1 MTTPQKFTYAIF
13 LFFLIFIVSGNQK
26 QVIASVK
33 PEADVFTDISAN
45 LPLFGSA
52 AWGDYDQ
59 DGDLDVVITGYNY
72 PDYITKIYRND
83 NGSFTDI
90 NANLEGALKGS
101 VAWGDFDNDNDLDIL
116 LTGESDSQNITK
128 IYRNDN
134 GNFVDIDADI
144 NGYYNGDAEWGDY
157 DLDGDLDI
165 AIAGTSSSYKANIY
179 RNDHGQFNN
188 SAELIGVA
196 NGSVSWGDYDNDN
209 DLDLAIAGY
218 DGYQGTEIYQ
228 NVNNSFVKLNTEL
241 LQVKFDGSAE
251 WGDIDNDGD
260 LDLLLN
266 GCGSG
271 YPPSIVVYEN
281 NNGSFILHYIGVN
294 GKSYGNATLG
304 DYDNDGDIDIV
315 VMGEPGN
322 MMIYRN
328 NGNFVFSDI
337 GVDLTA
343 FKQGNVE
350 WGDYNNDGKLDI
362 LATGHTN
369 LYPKTLIYQNNS
381 DIITNT
387 APTTPD
393 GLIAYPKENSVI
405 LSWNTA
411 SDQQTST
418 NSLTY
423 NLRIGTTPGGTDVLS
438 PMSDLSNG
446 YRFVPQSGNIGF
458 KTMVVF
464 DGLKSNQEYY
474 WSVQSVD
481 SAFAGSPLAV
491 ENNFSTSRIIHVT
504 GPETGWINTTY
515 PITAIA
521 SFDSPT
527 SPITFTWT
535 TTEHGQIINSSSDMT
550 DVVSYN
556 WAKTGTK
563 TLIISA
569 NNGSNVVYQIH
580 HILISVPAYL
590 PMILKYFPIFIN

>member
-1 MTTPQKFTYAIF
+1 MLLMFLSLENPLKGSTIMKKLKFTFAIF
-13 LFFLIFIVSGNQK
+13 LLFLIFILSGNQK
-26 QVIASVK
+26 EVIASVK
-33 PEADVFTDISAN
+33 PEADVFTDIGAN

-59 DGDLDVVITGYNY
+59 DGDLDVLISGYIY

-83 NGSFTDI
+83 NGTFTDI

-101 VAWGDFDNDNDLDIL
+101 IAWGDFDNDNDLDIL
-116 LTGESDSQNITK
+116 LTGESDPNNVTK

-179 RNDHGQFNN
+179 RNNHGQFNN

-228 NVNNSFVKLNTEL
+228 NVNNSFIKLNTDL
-241 LQVKFDGSAE
+241 LQVQFDGSAE

-266 GCGSG
+266 SCGSG

-304 DYDNDGDIDIV
+304 DYDNDGDLDIV
-315 VMGEPGN
+315 VMGQPGT
-322 MMIYRN
+322 MTLYRN
-328 NGNFVFSDI
+328 NGNFSFSNSDAEFTS
-337 GVDLTA
+337 LY
-343 FKQGNVE
+343 QGNVE

-362 LATGHTN
+362 LATGYTN

-387 APTTPD
+387 VPTIPNE
-393 GLIAYPKENSVI
+393 LMAFPKENSVI
-405 LSWNTA
+405 LTWNAAT
-411 SDQQTST
+411 DQQTPT
-418 NSLTY
+418 NNLTY
-423 NLRIGTTPGGTDVLS
+423 NIRIGTTPGGSDVFS
-438 PMSDLSNG
+438 PMSNPANG
-446 YRFVPQSGNIGF
+446 YRYIPQSGNMGY
-458 KTMVVF
+458 KTMVTIN
-464 DGLKSNQEYY
+464 GLKSNQEYY

-481 SAFAGSPLAV
+481 SAFAGSLFAV

-504 GPETGWINTTY
+504 GSETGWINTAY
-515 PITAIA
+515 SITATA
-521 SFDSPT
+521 SFSPPT
-527 SPITFTWT
+527 SPITFTWA
-535 TTEHGQIINSSSDMT
+535 TTEQDQIINSSNDMT

-556 WAKTGTK
+556 WANTEKK
-563 TLIISA
+563 S
-569 NNGSNVVYQIH
+569 
-580 HILISVPAYL
+580 
-590 PMILKYFPIFIN
+590 